1 MFGQVTNFAKL
12 IYKKKK
18 KKKKMVKYLYG
29 CKSVKHPFVNM
40 PILRPY

>member
-12 IYKKKK
+12 IYSKRK